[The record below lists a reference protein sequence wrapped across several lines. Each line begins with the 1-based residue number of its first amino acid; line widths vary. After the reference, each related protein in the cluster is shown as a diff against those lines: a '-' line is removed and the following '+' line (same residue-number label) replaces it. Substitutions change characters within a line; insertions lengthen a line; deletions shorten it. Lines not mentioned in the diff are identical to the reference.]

1 MKYSVYLR
9 PFIISD
15 SEKINKWRNNE
26 EIQSMTC
33 GRYRMV
39 STEIEKNWVQSKI
52 TNNSTEEYFAI
63 CLNDGSEEM
72 IGYFSIRE
80 IDLYNRKCHFAGIVI
95 DPDFQDGIYMIDTKL
110 IALEYAFLHLGMN
123 RVTGKCLEAHTVSRV
138 MMEMFGFE
146 LEGIEKQSIYKYHK
160 YHNVCNYS
168 ILYSTYQ
175 HMVDKGEYSTSHIAK
190 RARYLRMKYKSIL
203 NEGE

>member
-9 PFIISD
+9 PFIITD
-15 SEKINKWRNNE
+15 TEKINKWRNDE
-26 EIQSMTC
+26 EIQRMTC
-33 GRYRMV
+33 GRYRLV
-39 STEIEKNWVQSKI
+39 SKEIEKNWVQSKI

-63 CLNDGSEEM
+63 CLNDGSDEM

-95 DPDFQDGIYMIDTKL
+95 DPEYQGGMYMIDTKL

-123 RVTGKCLEAHTVSRV
+123 RITGKCLEDHTVSRV

-146 LEGIEKQSIYKYHK
+146 LEGIERQSIYKYHR
-160 YHNVCNYS
+160 YHNVCTYS
-168 ILYSTYQ
+168 ILFSDYQRLVENGDYS
-175 HMVDKGEYSTSHIAK
+175 VSAIAK
-190 RARYLRMKYKSIL
+190 KAKKLKSKFTSSR
-203 NEGE
+203 